1 MADNTTMFAPLLFG
15 LLLIAAINRVI
26 VFWQRERTPR
36 IFYEAMTYS
45 CLFVLY
51 LASAL
56 EWPSF
61 WRDVAR
67 VILIWALVLGNWH
80 EWRKLFVF
88 LHRKEDAVSLP
99 SVAPET
105 LGSLSETDNAAAIE
119 ASEKTPIGPAKE
131 KS

>member
-1 MADNTTMFAPLLFG
+1 MADYTTMFAPLLFG

-26 VFWQRERTPR
+26 VFWQQEQTPR
-36 IFYEAMTYS
+36 IFYEAVTYS
-45 CLFVLY
+45 CLFMLY

-80 EWRKLFVF
+80 EWRNLFVF
-88 LHRKEDAVSLP
+88 LHKKEDAVSLP
-99 SVAPET
+99 TPEPAT
-105 LGSLSETDNAAAIE
+105 LKDLSEADNAVAIE
-119 ASEKTPIGPAKE
+119 ASEKTTINE
-131 KS
+131 KDYG